1 MGSAQKDD
9 ALFKKVLPQAA
20 QVHRTRELI
29 SKVCLICALCIG
41 SVFFCICQNLDW
53 WSPPNFEYFVS
64 RLAAGCLIWFGTS
77 FWE

>member
-29 SKVCLICALCIG
+29 SQVCLICAMCTG
-41 SVFFCICQNLDW
+41 SFFLVCPNHCLVVT
-53 WSPPNFEYFVS
+53 PNFEYFVS
-64 RLAAGCLIWFGTS
+64 RLAAGCLICFGTS